1 MALMNIGHVA
11 FVTDGSERKD
21 LRQGIEIAFFYSLNC
36 VTGGYCEM
44 GKGRNR
50 YVILGQNLPAAID
63 LMKPKLMELKSFLY
77 FE

>member
-1 MALMNIGHVA
+1 MNVEQVA
-11 FVTDGSERKD
+11 FVTDGSERND
-21 LRQGIEIAFFYSLNC
+21 LRQGTEIAFLYGLNC

-50 YVILGQNLPAAID
+50 YVILGQNIPAAIE
-63 LMKPKLMELKSFLY
+63 LMKPTIMGLESFLY